1 MKESIPVCTNRLMSI
16 FDEKSTENTMP
27 KPALLQSLEKT
38 FGLAL
43 TRFRGDD
50 LSELMTYACRNQ
62 YALDATGDT
71 VLGLNLCSNELKDD
85 VLDLVFQLT
94 DLQALNLSENALT
107 RAVFPREMS
116 ALQYL
121 DISECKSLKKVELP
135 PDHTLRLKSL
145 DLHECAIESFSLPSL
160 LRLEYFDISRNGLKE
175 LLIDHGACLKL
186 VMFDASDNQLER
198 FDLNGLF
205 QDLKYLYL
213 NGNRLREIRFKDLPP
228 ALEILHLR
236 GNQLEDLPSGLEQI
250 KTLKTLYLHGNPL
263 SRFEKEVIA
272 GGERDN
278 SRDTVIAFLEGRHK
292 SKGSLIPLLEAK
304 MVLVGNGE
312 VGKSSIRIR
321 LLDETAPLPDGKD
334 RTPALEIAKLTLEN
348 LPPHLTGL
356 TDPVNFTLNIW
367 DFGGQGRYREIQ
379 QFFCSRKSLY
389 LFVTATDD
397 KPDKEDY
404 INFDYWLSMVNG
416 FGYDKDSQSHC
427 PVIYV
432 MNKID
437 LVGKGNISRDAADI
451 GEKSMRSQFPN
462 IQQFIKISCEERIN
476 LAGLR
481 AGIRERLPE
490 ISKDIFSQQGY
501 PGHWMEV
508 KNWLDTLKSVSGTS
522 DNATGQPQN
531 YMPYPD
537 YEAVCM
543 SDRFGLSSNEAR
555 QWLVILDRIGSV
567 IYLEHNEELSRWVI
581 LNPNWIKDGIVKA
594 LDSKFI
600 KKGVLTTDL
609 FEVIWPDNNTDEH
622 RIFISLMLAYKLC
635 YQRKDSFGDT
645 ELVIP
650 ALLPDEQ
657 PKLDGFFT
665 KPAFRLK
672 LVFDPFI
679 PAGTVN
685 KLIVRLHSGQSGETG
700 RSKDIESGMETH
712 LPVTVYNNL
721 MWKNN
726 VIVHMP
732 GTNNYAHV
740 REQWEH
746 KCVYVDLFGDDP
758 KPLYRHLKSLLE
770 QDAAA
775 LKEARYM
782 NKLEL
787 EDWGHD
793 QYKEKWTPLEYDPG
807 FFSRPIKYPDVLAQP
822 KLFISYAHSDGEPFK
837 DKLGEHLSAL
847 EEQGFIE
854 AWTDRA
860 IVAGTW
866 DDQIE
871 RAMHQ
876 ANIFLLLITPGFL
889 NSGYINSKELKTAYQ
904 KYKEGAAK
912 IFPVVCDFCDWE
924 LLPVSDADMEVH
936 PTLNKSMKVW
946 LGKFQPF
953 PKGGKPVTDKKTWQS
968 ENEAFLDVINRLKR
982 EIM

>member
-1 MKESIPVCTNRLMSI
+1 MSI
-16 FDEKSTENTMP
+16 FDEISTENTMP
-27 KPALLQSLEKT
+27 KPAQLQSLEKT
-38 FGLAL
+38 FGLSL
-43 TRFRGDD
+43 TRFTGAD
-50 LSELMTYACRNQ
+50 LSDLMTYACQNQ
-62 YALDATGDT
+62 YALDATGET
-71 VLGLNLCSNELKDD
+71 VLGLNLRSNDLKDE
-85 VLDLVFQLT
+85 VLEPVFQMT
-94 DLQALNLSENALT
+94 GLQALNLSENALSS
-107 RAVFPREMS
+107 AVFPQEMS
-116 ALQYL
+116 ALRYL
-121 DISECKSLKKVELP
+121 DISECKSLKKVALP
-135 PDHTLRLKSL
+135 SDHTLRLISL
-145 DLHECAIESFSLPSL
+145 DLHECAIESFALPSL
-160 LRLEYFDISRNGLKE
+160 LLLEYFDISRNGLKE
-175 LLIDHGACLKL
+175 LLIQGACQKL
-186 VMFDASDNQLER
+186 VMFDASDNQLEE

-205 QDLKYLYL
+205 PDLKYLYL
-213 NGNRLREIRFKDLPP
+213 NGNRLREIHFKDLPP
-228 ALEILHLR
+228 ALEVLHLK
-236 GNQLEDLPSGLEQI
+236 GNQLENLPPGLEEI

-272 GGERDN
+272 GGEMDN

-292 SKGSLIPLLEAK
+292 SKGKLIPLLEAK

-321 LLDETAPLPDGKD
+321 LLDETAPLPDEKD

-348 LPPHLTGL
+348 LDTHLTGL
-356 TDPVNFTLNIW
+356 ADPINFTLNIW

-462 IQQFIKISCEERIN
+462 IRQFIKISCEERIN
-476 LAGLR
+476 LAELK
-481 AGIRERLPE
+481 AGIREHLPE
-490 ISKDIFSQQGY
+490 ISKDIFAQHGY
-501 PGHWMEV
+501 PGHWIAV
-508 KNWLDTLKSVSGTS
+508 KNWLDTFKSASGLSENT
-522 DNATGQPQN
+522 AGLHKN

-537 YEAVCM
+537 YEAACM

-567 IYLEHNEELSRWVI
+567 VYLEHNEELSRWVI

-600 KKGVLTTDL
+600 KKGVLTSDL

-622 RIFISLMLAYKLC
+622 QIFISLMLAYKLC
-635 YQRKDSFGDT
+635 YQRNDSFGDT
-645 ELVIP
+645 ELVVP

-657 PKLDGFFT
+657 PTLDVFFT

-672 LVFDPFI
+672 LAYDPFI

-685 KLIVRLHSGQSGETG
+685 KLIVRLHSEQGGETG
-700 RSKDIESGMETH
+700 IPKDMVSDSETH
-712 LPVTVYNNL
+712 LPVSVYNNL

-732 GTNNYAHV
+732 GTNNYAHA
-740 REQWEH
+740 REQWEDQ
-746 KCVYVDLFGDDP
+746 CVYVDLFGDDP
-758 KPLYRHLKSLLE
+758 KPLFTRLKSLLE

-787 EDWGHD
+787 EDWGYHE
-793 QYKEKWTPLEYDPG
+793 QHEEKWIPLKYKPEFFFNPIQHPG
-807 FFSRPIKYPDVLAQP
+807 TLKKSKI
-822 KLFISYAHSDGEPFK
+822 FISYAHADGEQFK
-837 DKLGEHLSAL
+837 NKLVTHLSTL
-847 EEQGFIE
+847 RNGKLIE
-854 AWTDRA
+854 DWNDRN
-860 IVAGTW
+860 IVAGDW
-866 DDQIE
+866 NSQIE
-871 RAMHQ
+871 KTMHQ
-876 ANIFLLLITPGFL
+876 ADIFLLLITPGFL
-889 NSGYINSKELKTAYQ
+889 ESGYINSKELKTAYQ
-904 KYKEGAAK
+904 KYKAGAAK

-924 LLPVSDADMEVH
+924 LLPVTDADMEVH
-936 PTLNKSMKVW
+936 PTLNRSMKVW

-953 PKGGKPVTDKKTWQS
+953 PKGGKPVTDKNTWQS
-968 ENEAFLDVINRLKR
+968 ENEAFLDVINGLKR